1 MSTVAAYQIIK
12 AVDIAFQV
20 LIWLVIIKVLLSWVR
35 HDRNQPIIKFIYDIT
50 GPVMKPFYNLV
61 PVIGG
66 IDFSPI
72 LVIFVLSIAQR
83 LVHQVLVMILM

>member
-1 MSTVAAYQIIK
+1 MSTLVAIQIIK

-35 HDRNQPIIKFIYDIT
+35 HDPNNPIIKFIYDIT
-50 GPVMKPFYNLV
+50 GPIMRPFYNIV
-61 PVIGG
+61 PAMGG

-72 LVIFVLSIAQR
+72 IVIFVISIAQK
-83 LVHQVLVMILM
+83 LIHQILVMLLM

>member
-12 AVDIAFQV
+12 AVDIAFLQPIS
-20 LIWLVIIKVLLSWVR
+20 LLIIKVLLSWVR

-50 GPVMKPFYNLV
+50 EPVMKPIYNLV

-66 IDFSPI
+66 I
-72 LVIFVLSIAQR
+72 
-83 LVHQVLVMILM
+83 